1 MKQIPLCHKCVN
13 AITQYSEVFKHY
25 TVVGCKECA
34 QIKNYQDAKELCPL
48 LRKPECTQ
56 SSEK

>member
-34 QIKNYQDAKELCPL
+34 QIKDYQDAKELCPL
-48 LRKPECTQ
+48 LRKPQCTQ
-56 SSEK
+56 S